1 MKNRRTGK
9 IIFILITGLV
19 LGAAFGQ
26 LIGWMLP
33 DSPVKSLFL
42 KSAELMIRPFLLNLV
57 FLEITF
63 GFTLKLNLLSVI
75 TVFVLAYLLRWMI

>member
-1 MKNRRTGK
+1 MKNRKTGK

>member
-33 DSPVKSLFL
+33 DSPVKSVFL
-42 KSAELMIRPFLLNLV
+42 KSAELMIKPFLVNLV
-57 FLEITF
+57 FLQITF
-63 GFTLKLNLLSVI
+63 GFTLKLNLLSII